1 MRVIMVTDTELT
13 ALVDR
18 LSLEAVRA
26 AAGDSN
32 TLWKTTPEAM
42 AEAHRK
48 FHYEVVRW
56 VQEVGGVYPKKG

>member
-13 ALVDR
+13 ALVER
-18 LSLEAVRA
+18 LELEACKA
-26 AAGDSN
+26 AARN
-32 TLWKTTPEAM
+32 TNSLWNTTPEAM